1 MLSPSLL
8 PSPSPSSAC
17 RHAKPLQSCLTL
29 CDLICSPLGSS
40 VHEILQ
46 AAILEWVAK
55 PSSRESSQ
63 PRDRTHISYISCIG
77 RWVLY
82 HQSLCHIRVSCS
94 KWDMTQVSAPP
105 VMGATDTP
113 LALPQGAGM
122 GAPQLGAPPAEWASQ
137 ATPLVQPISAP
148 RSFHCSLSSQGV
160 QSLKQPA
167 WAPLHLPAEGDP
179 TKVSSAPTPHTTHCT
194 TSSVRA
200 GRDQAP
206 PSKLCPQWHLVTVGT
221 RVSGAGPRWEQSSGG
236 RFPPPPPPRVTLPA
250 ARCLHLLPA

>member
-17 RHAKPLQSCLTL
+17 RHAKPLQSLTL

-63 PRDRTHISYISCIG
+63 PRDRTHVSYISCIG

-113 LALPQGAGM
+113 LALAWVPLSLELPLLSG
-122 GAPQLGAPPAEWASQ
+122 PPR
-137 ATPLVQPISAP
+137 PPLLVQPISAP
-148 RSFHCSLSSQGV
+148 RSFVFPLIPGCPEPNAASLG
-160 QSLKQPA
+160 
-167 WAPLHLPAEGDP
+167 
-179 TKVSSAPTPHTTHCT
+179 
-194 TSSVRA
+194 
-200 GRDQAP
+200 
-206 PSKLCPQWHLVTVGT
+206 
-221 RVSGAGPRWEQSSGG
+221 
-236 RFPPPPPPRVTLPA
+236 PPPPAL
-250 ARCLHLLPA
+250 

>member
-1 MLSPSLL
+1 MCTLTHLFSLSTDIILSLKVGTIMLSPSLL

-63 PRDRTHISYISCIG
+63 PRDRTHVSYICCIG

-137 ATPLVQPISAP
+137 ATPSGSA
-148 RSFHCSLSSQGV
+148 HLCSQILSVFPLIPGCPEPKAA
-160 QSLKQPA
+160 SL
-167 WAPLHLPAEGDP
+167 G
-179 TKVSSAPTPHTTHCT
+179 
-194 TSSVRA
+194 
-200 GRDQAP
+200 
-206 PSKLCPQWHLVTVGT
+206 
-221 RVSGAGPRWEQSSGG
+221 
-236 RFPPPPPPRVTLPA
+236 PPPPAL
-250 ARCLHLLPA
+250 